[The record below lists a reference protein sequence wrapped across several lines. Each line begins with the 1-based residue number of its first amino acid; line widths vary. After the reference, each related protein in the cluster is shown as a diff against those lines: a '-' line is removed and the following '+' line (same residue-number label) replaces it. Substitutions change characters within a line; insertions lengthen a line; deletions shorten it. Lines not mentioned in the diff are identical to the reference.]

1 MSNGY
6 LTGCGLVISIIIT
19 LVLFIK
25 KTVNNSETKLF
36 KKMIVLNVLE
46 ALTTTMIVVV
56 ALTSNSNKLFVLLNR
71 IDVNVII
78 WWCTFF
84 LLYICNVCHV
94 KNIEKIRRNL
104 FCINAVYF
112 VFSLFLDVNIIVE
125 NDILDSSGPLTTL
138 GFCGAIFYIILMLF
152 TILRSLSNKPNMN
165 KLIPFYFLISG
176 LILIAF
182 LRAIIPQV
190 NFISI
195 MFSTLDLIMFFTIEN
210 PDLKMLEEYNKNREL
225 VAAGFEERANLLFK
239 ITQDVKNPI
248 KKIKLYSDKIL
259 QSNDIEEN
267 NEMAYNISQISDNLI
282 NTVDE
287 VLSIST
293 LDRKNV
299 KIYNLS
305 YDVYNIFNQII
316 YITKSKLDKT
326 IDFKYSIS
334 NTIPTKLD
342 GDSLKLKQIICSL
355 LLKDNKSN
363 SIVDLDISY
372 LIKDDICRLII
383 TINKTA
389 SNLSLHDVNEILSS
403 DIEINKGKLEELDN
417 LVVDYGIVKK
427 LVDLLNGN
435 FIIKTDD
442 KEITFTIII
451 DQLIDKNYN
460 DNTVLKL
467 AEKISNKKKV
477 LLVDDDYK
485 ELTALSNELKKN
497 NFDVDAIMYGEDA
510 ITKLAGNEKYDI
522 LLIDDEM
529 TSGNAVVLI
538 GRIDELKLNDLVKIV
553 MLDGKKES
561 IKKHYI
567 NDYSFVDC
575 LIKDNYK
582 EEIKRIKEQ
591 YK

>member
-1 MSNGY
+1 MNLILPIFSVFLLALLQIVFYSKERIN
-6 LTGCGLVISIIIT
+6 S
-19 LVLFIK
+19 
-25 KTVNNSETKLF
+25 SETKFYKYL
-36 KKMIVLNVLE
+36 MIISSLN
-46 ALTTTMIVVV
+46 IIFNIIGIYNGY
-56 ALTSNSNKLFVLLNR
+56 NSGDLAFLKFLNHLDLPLYFWWASLL
-71 IDVNVII
+71 
-78 WWCTFF
+78 
-84 LLYICNVCHV
+84 LL
-94 KNIEKIRRNL
+94 
-104 FCINAVYF
+104 YF
-112 VFSLFLDVNIIVE
+112 VFIDLKESKKLTLIRNIVIGLNV
-125 NDILDSSGPLTTL
+125 
-138 GFCGAIFYIILMLF
+138 LF
-152 TILRSLSNKPNMN
+152 TILTIFL
-165 KLIPFYFLISG
+165 PFDVIVSSAEGYAIG
-176 LILIAF
+176 LC
-182 LRAIIPQV
+182 V
-190 NFISI
+190 NFVYAICAVYIILSLFESI
-195 MFSTLDLIMFFTIEN
+195 RITRKGYYKKAVPVFVLIFLGAGAAVIQKSIPNLIIVPSVIVYIELIMFFTIEN

-267 NEMAYNISQISDNLI
+267 NQMAYNISQISDNLI

-355 LLKDNKSN
+355 LLKDNISN

-553 MLDGKKES
+553 MLEGKKES

>member
-19 LVLFIK
+19 FVLFIK
-25 KTVNNSETKLF
+25 KTVNNSETRLF

-104 FCINAVYF
+104 FYINIVYF

-182 LRAIIPQV
+182 LRAIVPQV

-195 MFSTLDLIMFFTIEN
+195 MFSILDLIMFFTIEN

-225 VAAGFEERANLLFK
+225 VETGFEERANLLFK

-259 QSNDIEEN
+259 ESDDIEEN
-267 NEMAYNISQISDNLI
+267 NEMAYNISQISGNLI
-282 NTVDE
+282 DMVDE

-299 KIYNLS
+299 KIYSLS

-316 YITKSKLDKT
+316 YITKSKLDKA
-326 IDFKYSIS
+326 IEFKYSIS

-383 TINKTA
+383 TISKTA

-403 DIEINKGKLEELDN
+403 NIEINKGKLEKLDN
-417 LVVDYGIVKK
+417 LVVDYDIVKK

-467 AEKISNKKKV
+467 VEKISNKKKV

-497 NFDVDAIMYGEDA
+497 NFDVDAVMYGEDA
-510 ITKLAGNEKYDI
+510 ITKLASDEKYDI

-529 TSGNAVVLI
+529 ASGNAVVLI

>member
-1 MSNGY
+1 MNLILPIFSVFLLALLQIVFY
-6 LTGCGLVISIIIT
+6 S
-19 LVLFIK
+19 K
-25 KTVNNSETKLF
+25 ERVNSSETKFYKYL
-36 KKMIVLNVLE
+36 MIISSLN
-46 ALTTTMIVVV
+46 IIFNIIGIYNGY
-56 ALTSNSNKLFVLLNR
+56 NSGDLAFLKFLNHLDLPLYFWWASLL
-71 IDVNVII
+71 
-78 WWCTFF
+78 
-84 LLYICNVCHV
+84 LL
-94 KNIEKIRRNL
+94 
-104 FCINAVYF
+104 YF
-112 VFSLFLDVNIIVE
+112 VFIDLKESKKLTLIRNIVIGLNV
-125 NDILDSSGPLTTL
+125 
-138 GFCGAIFYIILMLF
+138 LF
-152 TILRSLSNKPNMN
+152 TILTIFL
-165 KLIPFYFLISG
+165 PFDVIVSSAEGYAIG
-176 LILIAF
+176 LC
-182 LRAIIPQV
+182 V
-190 NFISI
+190 NFVYAICAVYIILSLFESI
-195 MFSTLDLIMFFTIEN
+195 RITRKGYYKKAVPVFVLIFLGAGAAVIQKSIPNLIIVPSVIVYIELIMFFTIEN

-267 NEMAYNISQISDNLI
+267 NEMAYNISQISGNLI
-282 NTVDE
+282 DTVDE

-299 KIYNLS
+299 KVYNLS

-355 LLKDNKSN
+355 LLKDNISN

-553 MLDGKKES
+553 MLEGKKES

>member
-1 MSNGY
+1 MNLILPIFSVFLLALLQIVFY
-6 LTGCGLVISIIIT
+6 S
-19 LVLFIK
+19 K
-25 KTVNNSETKLF
+25 ERVNSSETKFYKYL
-36 KKMIVLNVLE
+36 MIISSLN
-46 ALTTTMIVVV
+46 IIFNIIGIYNGY
-56 ALTSNSNKLFVLLNR
+56 NSGDLAFLKFLNHLDLPLYFWWASLL
-71 IDVNVII
+71 
-78 WWCTFF
+78 
-84 LLYICNVCHV
+84 LL
-94 KNIEKIRRNL
+94 
-104 FCINAVYF
+104 YF
-112 VFSLFLDVNIIVE
+112 VFIDLKESKKLTLIRNIVIGLNV
-125 NDILDSSGPLTTL
+125 
-138 GFCGAIFYIILMLF
+138 LF
-152 TILRSLSNKPNMN
+152 TILTIFL
-165 KLIPFYFLISG
+165 PFDVIVSSAEGYAIG
-176 LILIAF
+176 LC
-182 LRAIIPQV
+182 V
-190 NFISI
+190 NFVYAICAVYIILSLFESI
-195 MFSTLDLIMFFTIEN
+195 RITRKGYYKKAVPVFVLIFLGAGAAVIQKSIPNLIIVPSVIVYIELIMFFTIEN

-267 NEMAYNISQISDNLI
+267 NQMAYNISQISDNLI

-355 LLKDNKSN
+355 LLKDNISN

-553 MLDGKKES
+553 MLEGKKES

>member
-25 KTVNNSETKLF
+25 KTVNNSETRLF
-36 KKMIVLNVLE
+36 KKMIVLNVFE

-355 LLKDNKSN
+355 LLKDNISN

>member
-1 MSNGY
+1 MNLILPIFSVFL
-6 LTGCGLVISIIIT
+6 LTLLQIVFYSKERINS
-19 LVLFIK
+19 
-25 KTVNNSETKLF
+25 SETKFYKYL
-36 KKMIVLNVLE
+36 MIISSLN
-46 ALTTTMIVVV
+46 IIFNIIGIYNGY
-56 ALTSNSNKLFVLLNR
+56 NSGDLVFLKFLNHLDLPLYFWWASLL
-71 IDVNVII
+71 
-78 WWCTFF
+78 
-84 LLYICNVCHV
+84 LL
-94 KNIEKIRRNL
+94 
-104 FCINAVYF
+104 YF
-112 VFSLFLDVNIIVE
+112 VFIDLKESKKLTLIRNIVIWLNV
-125 NDILDSSGPLTTL
+125 
-138 GFCGAIFYIILMLF
+138 LF
-152 TILRSLSNKPNMN
+152 TILTIFL
-165 KLIPFYFLISG
+165 PFNVIVSSTDGYAIG
-176 LILIAF
+176 LC
-182 LRAIIPQV
+182 V
-190 NFISI
+190 NFVYAICAVYIILSLFESI
-195 MFSTLDLIMFFTIEN
+195 RITRKGYYKKAVPVFALIFLGAGAAVIQKSIPNLIIVPSVIVYIELIMFFTIEN

-225 VAAGFEERANLLFK
+225 VETGFEERANLLFK

-259 QSNDIEEN
+259 QSDDIEEN
-267 NEMAYNISQISDNLI
+267 NEMAYNISQISGNLI
-282 NTVDE
+282 DMVDE

-299 KIYNLS
+299 KIYSLS

-316 YITKSKLDKT
+316 YITKSKLDKA
-326 IDFKYSIS
+326 IEFKYSIS

-403 DIEINKGKLEELDN
+403 DIEINKGKLEKLDN

-510 ITKLAGNEKYDI
+510 ITKLASDEKYDI

-553 MLDGKKES
+553 MLEGKKES

>member
-1 MSNGY
+1 MNLILPIFSVFLLALLQIVFY
-6 LTGCGLVISIIIT
+6 S
-19 LVLFIK
+19 K
-25 KTVNNSETKLF
+25 ERVNSSETKFYKYL
-36 KKMIVLNVLE
+36 MIISSLN
-46 ALTTTMIVVV
+46 IIFNIIGIYNGY
-56 ALTSNSNKLFVLLNR
+56 NSGDLAFLKFLNHLDLPLYFWWASLL
-71 IDVNVII
+71 
-78 WWCTFF
+78 
-84 LLYICNVCHV
+84 LL
-94 KNIEKIRRNL
+94 
-104 FCINAVYF
+104 YF
-112 VFSLFLDVNIIVE
+112 VFIDLKESKKLTLIRNIVIGLNV
-125 NDILDSSGPLTTL
+125 
-138 GFCGAIFYIILMLF
+138 LF
-152 TILRSLSNKPNMN
+152 TILTIFL
-165 KLIPFYFLISG
+165 PFDVIVSSAEGYAIG
-176 LILIAF
+176 LC
-182 LRAIIPQV
+182 V
-190 NFISI
+190 NFVYAICAVYIILSLFESI
-195 MFSTLDLIMFFTIEN
+195 RITRKGYYKKAVPVFVLIFLGAGAAVIQKSIPNLIIVPSVIVYIELIMFFTIEN

-248 KKIKLYSDKIL
+248 KKIKLYSDEIL

-267 NEMAYNISQISDNLI
+267 NQMTYNISQISDNLI

-316 YITKSKLDKT
+316 YITRSKLDKT

-355 LLKDNKSN
+355 LLKDNISN

-451 DQLIDKNYN
+451 DQLIDKDYN

-510 ITKLAGNEKYDI
+510 ITKLASDEKYDI

-553 MLDGKKES
+553 MLEGKKES

>member
-1 MSNGY
+1 MNLILPIFSVFLLALLQIVFY
-6 LTGCGLVISIIIT
+6 S
-19 LVLFIK
+19 K
-25 KTVNNSETKLF
+25 ERVNSSETKFYKYL
-36 KKMIVLNVLE
+36 MIISSLN
-46 ALTTTMIVVV
+46 IIFNIIGIYNGY
-56 ALTSNSNKLFVLLNR
+56 NSGDLAFLKFLNHLDLPLYFWWASLL
-71 IDVNVII
+71 
-78 WWCTFF
+78 
-84 LLYICNVCHV
+84 LL
-94 KNIEKIRRNL
+94 
-104 FCINAVYF
+104 YF
-112 VFSLFLDVNIIVE
+112 VFIDLKESKKLTLIRNIVIGLNV
-125 NDILDSSGPLTTL
+125 
-138 GFCGAIFYIILMLF
+138 LF
-152 TILRSLSNKPNMN
+152 TILTIFL
-165 KLIPFYFLISG
+165 PFDVIVSSAEGYAIG
-176 LILIAF
+176 LC
-182 LRAIIPQV
+182 V
-190 NFISI
+190 NFVYAICAVYIILSLFESI
-195 MFSTLDLIMFFTIEN
+195 RITRKGYYKKAVPVFVLIFLGAGAAVIQKSIPNLIIVPSVIVYIELIMFFTIEN

-299 KIYNLS
+299 KVYNLS

-355 LLKDNKSN
+355 LLKDNISN

-510 ITKLAGNEKYDI
+510 ITKLASDEKYDI

-553 MLDGKKES
+553 MLEGKKES

-582 EEIKRIKEQ
+582 DEIKRIKEQ

>member
-1 MSNGY
+1 M
-6 LTGCGLVISIIIT
+6 
-19 LVLFIK
+19 
-25 KTVNNSETKLF
+25 
-36 KKMIVLNVLE
+36 
-46 ALTTTMIVVV
+46 
-56 ALTSNSNKLFVLLNR
+56 
-71 IDVNVII
+71 
-78 WWCTFF
+78 
-84 LLYICNVCHV
+84 
-94 KNIEKIRRNL
+94 

-152 TILRSLSNKPNMN
+152 TILRSLSNKPNMK

-176 LILIAF
+176 LIFIAF

-210 PDLKMLEEYNKNREL
+210 PDLKMLEEYNRNREL
-225 VAAGFEERANLLFK
+225 VETGFEERANLLFK

-248 KKIKLYSDKIL
+248 KKIKLYSDNIL

-267 NEMAYNISQISDNLI
+267 NEMAYNISQISSNLI

-363 SIVDLDISY
+363 SIVDLDISH

-389 SNLSLHDVNEILSS
+389 SSLSLHDVNEILSS
-403 DIEINKGKLEELDN
+403 DIEINKGKLEKLDN

-451 DQLIDKNYN
+451 EQLIDGKYN
-460 DNTVLKL
+460 DNVVLKL

-485 ELTALSNELKKN
+485 ELTMLSNELKKN

-510 ITKLAGNEKYDI
+510 ITKLASDEKYDI

-567 NDYSFVDC
+567 SDYSFVDC

-582 EEIKRIKEQ
+582 EEIRRIKEQ

>member
-1 MSNGY
+1 MNLILPIFSVFLLALLQIVFY
-6 LTGCGLVISIIIT
+6 S
-19 LVLFIK
+19 K
-25 KTVNNSETKLF
+25 ERVNSSETKFYKYL
-36 KKMIVLNVLE
+36 MIISSLN
-46 ALTTTMIVVV
+46 IIFNIIGIYNGY
-56 ALTSNSNKLFVLLNR
+56 NSGDLAFLKFLNHLDLPLYFWWASLL
-71 IDVNVII
+71 
-78 WWCTFF
+78 
-84 LLYICNVCHV
+84 LL
-94 KNIEKIRRNL
+94 
-104 FCINAVYF
+104 YF
-112 VFSLFLDVNIIVE
+112 VFIDLKESKKLTLIRNIVIWLNV
-125 NDILDSSGPLTTL
+125 
-138 GFCGAIFYIILMLF
+138 LF
-152 TILRSLSNKPNMN
+152 TILTIFL
-165 KLIPFYFLISG
+165 PFDVIVSSAEGYAIG
-176 LILIAF
+176 LC
-182 LRAIIPQV
+182 V
-190 NFISI
+190 NFVYAICALYIILSLFESI
-195 MFSTLDLIMFFTIEN
+195 RITRKGYYKKAVPVFVLIFLGAGAAVIQKSIPNLIIVPSVIVYIELIMFFTIEN

-267 NEMAYNISQISDNLI
+267 NQMTYNISQISDNLI

-316 YITKSKLDKT
+316 YITRSKLDKT

-355 LLKDNKSN
+355 LLKDNISN

-510 ITKLAGNEKYDI
+510 ITKLASDEKYDI

-553 MLDGKKES
+553 MLEGKKES

>member
-1 MSNGY
+1 M
-6 LTGCGLVISIIIT
+6 
-19 LVLFIK
+19 
-25 KTVNNSETKLF
+25 
-36 KKMIVLNVLE
+36 
-46 ALTTTMIVVV
+46 
-56 ALTSNSNKLFVLLNR
+56 
-71 IDVNVII
+71 
-78 WWCTFF
+78 
-84 LLYICNVCHV
+84 
-94 KNIEKIRRNL
+94 
-104 FCINAVYF
+104 
-112 VFSLFLDVNIIVE
+112 
-125 NDILDSSGPLTTL
+125 
-138 GFCGAIFYIILMLF
+138 
-152 TILRSLSNKPNMN
+152 
-165 KLIPFYFLISG
+165 
-176 LILIAF
+176 
-182 LRAIIPQV
+182 
-190 NFISI
+190 
-195 MFSTLDLIMFFTIEN
+195 
-210 PDLKMLEEYNKNREL
+210 
-225 VAAGFEERANLLFK
+225 LFK

-248 KKIKLYSDKIL
+248 KKIKLYSDNIL
-259 QSNDIEEN
+259 QSDDIEEK
-267 NEMAYNISQISDNLI
+267 NEMAYNISQISGNLI
-282 NTVDE
+282 DMVDE

-299 KIYNLS
+299 KIYSLS

-316 YITKSKLDKT
+316 YITKSKLDKA
-326 IDFKYSIS
+326 IEFKYSIS

-355 LLKDNKSN
+355 LLKDNISN
-363 SIVDLDISY
+363 SIVDLDISH
-372 LIKDDICRLII
+372 LIKDDVCRLII

-435 FIIKTDD
+435 FIIKTHD

-497 NFDVDAIMYGEDA
+497 NFDVDAVMYGEDA
-510 ITKLAGNEKYDI
+510 ITKLSSDEKYDI

-529 TSGNAVVLI
+529 ASGNAVVLI

>member
-1 MSNGY
+1 MNLILPIFSVFLLALLQIVFY
-6 LTGCGLVISIIIT
+6 S
-19 LVLFIK
+19 K
-25 KTVNNSETKLF
+25 ERVNSSETKFYKYL
-36 KKMIVLNVLE
+36 MIISSLN
-46 ALTTTMIVVV
+46 IIFNIIGIYNGY
-56 ALTSNSNKLFVLLNR
+56 NSGDLAFLKFLNHLDLPLYFWWASLL
-71 IDVNVII
+71 
-78 WWCTFF
+78 
-84 LLYICNVCHV
+84 LL
-94 KNIEKIRRNL
+94 
-104 FCINAVYF
+104 YF
-112 VFSLFLDVNIIVE
+112 VFIDLKESKKLTLIRNIVIGLNV
-125 NDILDSSGPLTTL
+125 
-138 GFCGAIFYIILMLF
+138 LF
-152 TILRSLSNKPNMN
+152 TILTIFL
-165 KLIPFYFLISG
+165 PFDVIVSSAEGYAIG
-176 LILIAF
+176 LC
-182 LRAIIPQV
+182 V
-190 NFISI
+190 NFVYAICAVYIILSLFESI
-195 MFSTLDLIMFFTIEN
+195 RITRKGYYKKAVPVFVLIFLGAGAAVIQKSIPNLIIVPSVIVYIELIMFFTIEN

-267 NEMAYNISQISDNLI
+267 NQMAYNISQISDNLI

-355 LLKDNKSN
+355 LLKDNISN

-538 GRIDELKLNDLVKIV
+538 GRIDELKLNDIVKIV

>member
-1 MSNGY
+1 MNLILPIFSVFLLALLQIVFY
-6 LTGCGLVISIIIT
+6 S
-19 LVLFIK
+19 K
-25 KTVNNSETKLF
+25 ERVNSSETKFYKYL
-36 KKMIVLNVLE
+36 MIISSLN
-46 ALTTTMIVVV
+46 IIFNIIGIYNGY
-56 ALTSNSNKLFVLLNR
+56 NSGDLAFLKFLNHLDLPLYFWWASLL
-71 IDVNVII
+71 
-78 WWCTFF
+78 
-84 LLYICNVCHV
+84 LL
-94 KNIEKIRRNL
+94 
-104 FCINAVYF
+104 YF
-112 VFSLFLDVNIIVE
+112 VFIDLKESKKLTLIRNIVIGLNV
-125 NDILDSSGPLTTL
+125 
-138 GFCGAIFYIILMLF
+138 LF
-152 TILRSLSNKPNMN
+152 TILTIFL
-165 KLIPFYFLISG
+165 PFDVIVSSAEGYAIG
-176 LILIAF
+176 LC
-182 LRAIIPQV
+182 V
-190 NFISI
+190 NFVYAICAVYIILSLFESI
-195 MFSTLDLIMFFTIEN
+195 RITRKGYYKKAVPVFVLIFLGAGAAVIQKSIPNLIIVPSVIVYIELIMFFTIEN

-248 KKIKLYSDKIL
+248 KKIKLYSDEIL

-267 NEMAYNISQISDNLI
+267 NQMAYNISQISDNLI

-355 LLKDNKSN
+355 LLKDNISN

-403 DIEINKGKLEELDN
+403 DIEINKGKLEKLDN
-417 LVVDYGIVKK
+417 LVVDYDIVKK

-497 NFDVDAIMYGEDA
+497 NFDVDAIMYGADA
-510 ITKLAGNEKYDI
+510 ITKLASDEKYDI

>member
-1 MSNGY
+1 MNLILPIFSVFL
-6 LTGCGLVISIIIT
+6 LTLLQIVFYSKERINS
-19 LVLFIK
+19 
-25 KTVNNSETKLF
+25 SETKFYKYL
-36 KKMIVLNVLE
+36 MIISSLN
-46 ALTTTMIVVV
+46 IIFNIIGIYNGY
-56 ALTSNSNKLFVLLNR
+56 NSGDLVFLKFLNHFDLPLYFWWASLL
-71 IDVNVII
+71 
-78 WWCTFF
+78 
-84 LLYICNVCHV
+84 LL
-94 KNIEKIRRNL
+94 
-104 FCINAVYF
+104 YF
-112 VFSLFLDVNIIVE
+112 VFIDLNESKKLTLIRNIVIAL
-125 NDILDSSGPLTTL
+125 NI
-138 GFCGAIFYIILMLF
+138 LF
-152 TILRSLSNKPNMN
+152 TILTIFL
-165 KLIPFYFLISG
+165 PFDVIVSSTEGYAIG
-176 LILIAF
+176 LC
-182 LRAIIPQV
+182 V
-190 NFISI
+190 NFVYAICAVYIILSLFESI
-195 MFSTLDLIMFFTIEN
+195 RITRKGYYKKAVPVFVLIFLGAGAAVIQKSIPNLIIVPSVIVYIELIMFFTIEN

-225 VAAGFEERANLLFK
+225 VEAGFEERANLLFK

-248 KKIKLYSDKIL
+248 KKIKLYSDNIL
-259 QSNDIEEN
+259 QSDDIEEN
-267 NEMAYNISQISDNLI
+267 NEMAYNISQISGNLI
-282 NTVDE
+282 DTVDE

-326 IDFKYSIS
+326 IEFKYSIS
-334 NTIPTKLD
+334 DTIPTKLD

-363 SIVDLDISY
+363 SIVDLDISH
-372 LIKDDICRLII
+372 LIKDDVCRLII

-510 ITKLAGNEKYDI
+510 ITKLASNEKYDI

-561 IKKHYI
+561 IKKYYI

>member
-1 MSNGY
+1 MNLILPIFSVFLLALLQIVFY
-6 LTGCGLVISIIIT
+6 S
-19 LVLFIK
+19 K
-25 KTVNNSETKLF
+25 ERVNSSETKFYKYL
-36 KKMIVLNVLE
+36 MIISSLN
-46 ALTTTMIVVV
+46 IIFNIIGIYNGY
-56 ALTSNSNKLFVLLNR
+56 NSGDLAFLKFLNHLDLPLYFWWASLL
-71 IDVNVII
+71 
-78 WWCTFF
+78 
-84 LLYICNVCHV
+84 LL
-94 KNIEKIRRNL
+94 
-104 FCINAVYF
+104 YF
-112 VFSLFLDVNIIVE
+112 VFIDLKESKKLTLIRNIVIGLNV
-125 NDILDSSGPLTTL
+125 
-138 GFCGAIFYIILMLF
+138 LF
-152 TILRSLSNKPNMN
+152 TILTIFL
-165 KLIPFYFLISG
+165 PFDVIVSSAEGYAIG
-176 LILIAF
+176 LC
-182 LRAIIPQV
+182 V
-190 NFISI
+190 NFVYAICAVYIILSLFESI
-195 MFSTLDLIMFFTIEN
+195 RITRKGYYKKAVPVFVLIFLGAGAAVIQKSIPNLIIVPSVIVYIELIMFFTIEN

-267 NEMAYNISQISDNLI
+267 NQMAYNISQISDNLI

-355 LLKDNKSN
+355 LLKDNISN

-497 NFDVDAIMYGEDA
+497 NFDVDAIMYG
-510 ITKLAGNEKYDI
+510 
-522 LLIDDEM
+522 
-529 TSGNAVVLI
+529 VVA
-538 GRIDELKLNDLVKIV
+538 
-553 MLDGKKES
+553 
-561 IKKHYI
+561 
-567 NDYSFVDC
+567 FT
-575 LIKDNYK
+575 
-582 EEIKRIKEQ
+582 
-591 YK
+591 

>member
-84 LLYICNVCHV
+84 LLYICNVCNV

-210 PDLKMLEEYNKNREL
+210 PDLKMLEEYNRNREL
-225 VAAGFEERANLLFK
+225 VETGFEERANLLFK

-248 KKIKLYSDKIL
+248 KKIKLYSDNIL

-267 NEMAYNISQISDNLI
+267 NEMAYNISQISGNLI

-363 SIVDLDISY
+363 SIVDLDISH

-403 DIEINKGKLEELDN
+403 DIEINKGKLEKLDN

-451 DQLIDKNYN
+451 DQLIDGNYN

-510 ITKLAGNEKYDI
+510 ITKLASNEKYDI

-567 NDYSFVDC
+567 SDYSFVDC

>member
-25 KTVNNSETKLF
+25 KTVNNSETRFF

-195 MFSTLDLIMFFTIEN
+195 MFSILDLIMFFTIEN
-210 PDLKMLEEYNKNREL
+210 PDLKMLEEYNKNRKL
-225 VAAGFEERANLLFK
+225 VEAGFEERANLLFK

-248 KKIKLYSDKIL
+248 KKIKLYSDNIL

-267 NEMAYNISQISDNLI
+267 NEMAYNISQISGNLI
-282 NTVDE
+282 DTVDE

-389 SNLSLHDVNEILSS
+389 SNLSLHDVNEILNN
-403 DIEINKGKLEELDN
+403 DVEMNKGKLEKLDN

-497 NFDVDAIMYGEDA
+497 NFDVDAVMYGEDA
-510 ITKLAGNEKYDI
+510 ITKLASNEKYDI

-582 EEIKRIKEQ
+582 EEIKRIKER

>member
-1 MSNGY
+1 MNLILPIFSVFLLALLQIVFY
-6 LTGCGLVISIIIT
+6 S
-19 LVLFIK
+19 K
-25 KTVNNSETKLF
+25 ERVNSSETKFYKYL
-36 KKMIVLNVLE
+36 MIISSLN
-46 ALTTTMIVVV
+46 IIFNIIGIYNGY
-56 ALTSNSNKLFVLLNR
+56 NSGDLAFLKFLNHLDLPLYFWWASLL
-71 IDVNVII
+71 
-78 WWCTFF
+78 
-84 LLYICNVCHV
+84 LL
-94 KNIEKIRRNL
+94 
-104 FCINAVYF
+104 YF
-112 VFSLFLDVNIIVE
+112 VFIDLKESKKLTLIRNIVIGLNV
-125 NDILDSSGPLTTL
+125 
-138 GFCGAIFYIILMLF
+138 LF
-152 TILRSLSNKPNMN
+152 TILTIFL
-165 KLIPFYFLISG
+165 PFDVIVSSAEGYAIG
-176 LILIAF
+176 LC
-182 LRAIIPQV
+182 V
-190 NFISI
+190 NFVYAICAVYIILSLFESI
-195 MFSTLDLIMFFTIEN
+195 RITRKGYYKKAVPVFVLIFLGAGAAVIQKSIPNLIIVPSVIVYIELIMFFTIEN

-267 NEMAYNISQISDNLI
+267 NQMAYNISQISDNLI

-355 LLKDNKSN
+355 LLKDNISN

-403 DIEINKGKLEELDN
+403 DIEINKGKLEKLDN

-485 ELTALSNELKKN
+485 ELTVLSNELKKN

-510 ITKLAGNEKYDI
+510 ITKLASDEKYDI

-553 MLDGKKES
+553 MLEGKKES

>member
-25 KTVNNSETKLF
+25 KTVNNSETRLF
-36 KKMIVLNVLE
+36 KKMIVLNVFE

-138 GFCGAIFYIILMLF
+138 GFCGEIFYIILMLF

-176 LILIAF
+176 LILIAV

-248 KKIKLYSDKIL
+248 RKIKLYSDKIL

-355 LLKDNKSN
+355 LLKDNISN

>member
-25 KTVNNSETKLF
+25 KTVNNSETRLF

-56 ALTSNSNKLFVLLNR
+56 ALTSNSNKLFILLNR

-78 WWCTFF
+78 WWCIFF
-84 LLYICNVCHV
+84 LLYICNVCNV

-104 FCINAVYF
+104 FCINIVYF
-112 VFSLFLDVNIIVE
+112 AFSLFLDVNIIVE

-138 GFCGAIFYIILMLF
+138 GFCGAIFYILLMLF
-152 TILRSLSNKPNMN
+152 TVLRSLSNKPNMK

-182 LRAIIPQV
+182 LRAIVPQV

-195 MFSTLDLIMFFTIEN
+195 MFSILDLIMFFTIEN
-210 PDLKMLEEYNKNREL
+210 PDLKMLEEYNRNREL
-225 VAAGFEERANLLFK
+225 VETGFEERANLLFK

-248 KKIKLYSDKIL
+248 KKIKLYSDNIL
-259 QSNDIEEN
+259 QSDDIEEN
-267 NEMAYNISQISDNLI
+267 NEMAYNISQISGNLI
-282 NTVDE
+282 DMVDE

-293 LDRKNV
+293 LDRKNI

-326 IDFKYSIS
+326 IEFKYSIS

-355 LLKDNKSN
+355 LLKDNKS
-363 SIVDLDISY
+363 SSVVDLDISH
-372 LIKDDICRLII
+372 LIKNDICRLII

-403 DIEINKGKLEELDN
+403 DIEINKRKLEKLDN
-417 LVVDYGIVKK
+417 LVVDYSIVKK

-460 DNTVLKL
+460 DNTILKL
-467 AEKISNKKKV
+467 AEKIFNKKKV

-485 ELTALSNELKKN
+485 ELTVLSNELKKN

-510 ITKLAGNEKYDI
+510 ITKLASDEKYDI

-538 GRIDELKLNDLVKIV
+538 GRIDELKPNGLVKIV

-575 LIKDNYK
+575 LIKDNYE
-582 EEIKRIKEQ
+582 EEIKRIREQ

>member
-1 MSNGY
+1 MNLILPIFSVFLLALLQIVFY
-6 LTGCGLVISIIIT
+6 S
-19 LVLFIK
+19 K
-25 KTVNNSETKLF
+25 ERVNSSETKFYKYL
-36 KKMIVLNVLE
+36 MIISSLN
-46 ALTTTMIVVV
+46 IIFNIIGIYNGY
-56 ALTSNSNKLFVLLNR
+56 NSGDLAFLKFLNHLDLPLYFWWASLL
-71 IDVNVII
+71 
-78 WWCTFF
+78 
-84 LLYICNVCHV
+84 LL
-94 KNIEKIRRNL
+94 
-104 FCINAVYF
+104 YF
-112 VFSLFLDVNIIVE
+112 VFIDLKESKKLTLIRNIVIGLNV
-125 NDILDSSGPLTTL
+125 
-138 GFCGAIFYIILMLF
+138 LF
-152 TILRSLSNKPNMN
+152 TILTIFL
-165 KLIPFYFLISG
+165 PFDVIVSSAEGYAIG
-176 LILIAF
+176 LC
-182 LRAIIPQV
+182 V
-190 NFISI
+190 NFVYAICAVYIILSLFESI
-195 MFSTLDLIMFFTIEN
+195 RITRKGYYKKAVPVFVLIFLGAGAAVIQKSIPNLIIVPSVIVYIELIMFFTIEN

-267 NEMAYNISQISDNLI
+267 NQMTYNISQISDNLI

-316 YITKSKLDKT
+316 YITRSKLDKT

-355 LLKDNKSN
+355 LLKDNISN

-510 ITKLAGNEKYDI
+510 ITKLASDEKYDI

-553 MLDGKKES
+553 MLEGKKES

>member
-210 PDLKMLEEYNKNREL
+210 PDLKMLEEYNRNREL
-225 VAAGFEERANLLFK
+225 VETGFEERANLLFK

-355 LLKDNKSN
+355 LLKDNISN

>member
-25 KTVNNSETKLF
+25 KTVNNSETRLF
-36 KKMIVLNVLE
+36 KKMIVLNVFE

-104 FCINAVYF
+104 FYINIVYF

-225 VAAGFEERANLLFK
+225 VETGFEERANLLFK

-267 NEMAYNISQISDNLI
+267 NQMAYNISQISNNLI

-316 YITKSKLDKT
+316 YITKSKLDKA
-326 IDFKYSIS
+326 IEFKYSIS

-403 DIEINKGKLEELDN
+403 DIEINKGKLEKLDN

-510 ITKLAGNEKYDI
+510 ITKLASDEKYDI

-553 MLDGKKES
+553 MLEGKKES

>member
-1 MSNGY
+1 MNLILPIFSVFLLALLQIVFY
-6 LTGCGLVISIIIT
+6 S
-19 LVLFIK
+19 K
-25 KTVNNSETKLF
+25 ERVNSSETKFYKYL
-36 KKMIVLNVLE
+36 MIISSLN
-46 ALTTTMIVVV
+46 IIFNIIGIYNGY
-56 ALTSNSNKLFVLLNR
+56 NSGDLAFLKFLNHLDLPLYFWWASLL
-71 IDVNVII
+71 
-78 WWCTFF
+78 
-84 LLYICNVCHV
+84 LL
-94 KNIEKIRRNL
+94 
-104 FCINAVYF
+104 YF
-112 VFSLFLDVNIIVE
+112 VFIDLKESKKLTLIRNIVIGLNV
-125 NDILDSSGPLTTL
+125 
-138 GFCGAIFYIILMLF
+138 LF
-152 TILRSLSNKPNMN
+152 TILTIFL
-165 KLIPFYFLISG
+165 PFDVIVSSAEGYAIG
-176 LILIAF
+176 LC
-182 LRAIIPQV
+182 V
-190 NFISI
+190 NFVYAICAVYIILSLFESI
-195 MFSTLDLIMFFTIEN
+195 RITRKGYYKKAVPVFVLIFLGAGAAVIQKSIPNLIIVPSVIVYIELIMFFTIEN

-225 VAAGFEERANLLFK
+225 VEAGFEERANLLFK

-248 KKIKLYSDKIL
+248 KKIKLYSDNIL
-259 QSNDIEEN
+259 QSDDIEEN
-267 NEMAYNISQISDNLI
+267 NEMAYNISQISGNLI
-282 NTVDE
+282 DTVDE

-355 LLKDNKSN
+355 LLKDNISN

-510 ITKLAGNEKYDI
+510 ITKLASDDKYDI

-553 MLDGKKES
+553 MLEGKKES

>member
-1 MSNGY
+1 MNLILPIFSVFLLALLQIVFY
-6 LTGCGLVISIIIT
+6 S
-19 LVLFIK
+19 K
-25 KTVNNSETKLF
+25 ERVNSSETKFYKYL
-36 KKMIVLNVLE
+36 MIISSLN
-46 ALTTTMIVVV
+46 IIFNIIGIYNGY
-56 ALTSNSNKLFVLLNR
+56 NSGDLAFLKFLNHLDLPLYFWWASLL
-71 IDVNVII
+71 
-78 WWCTFF
+78 
-84 LLYICNVCHV
+84 LL
-94 KNIEKIRRNL
+94 
-104 FCINAVYF
+104 YF
-112 VFSLFLDVNIIVE
+112 VFIDLKESKKLTLIRNIVIGLNV
-125 NDILDSSGPLTTL
+125 
-138 GFCGAIFYIILMLF
+138 LF
-152 TILRSLSNKPNMN
+152 TILTIFL
-165 KLIPFYFLISG
+165 PFDVIVSSAEGYAIG
-176 LILIAF
+176 LC
-182 LRAIIPQV
+182 V
-190 NFISI
+190 NFVYAICAVYIILSLFESI
-195 MFSTLDLIMFFTIEN
+195 RITRKGYYKKAVPVFVLIFLGAGAAVIQKSIPNLIIVPSVIVYIELIMFFTIEN

-267 NEMAYNISQISDNLI
+267 NQMTYNISQISDNLI

-316 YITKSKLDKT
+316 YITRSKLDKT

-355 LLKDNKSN
+355 LLKDNISN

-451 DQLIDKNYN
+451 DQLIDKDYN

-510 ITKLAGNEKYDI
+510 ITKLASDEKYDI

-553 MLDGKKES
+553 MLEGKKES

>member
-25 KTVNNSETKLF
+25 KTVNNSETRLF
-36 KKMIVLNVLE
+36 KKMIVLNVFE

-104 FCINAVYF
+104 FYINIVYF

-225 VAAGFEERANLLFK
+225 VETGFEERANLLFK

-267 NEMAYNISQISDNLI
+267 NQMAYNISQISNNLI

-316 YITKSKLDKT
+316 YITKSKLDKA
-326 IDFKYSIS
+326 IEFKYSIS

-403 DIEINKGKLEELDN
+403 DIEINKGKLEKLDN

-510 ITKLAGNEKYDI
+510 ITKLASDEKYDI

>member
-1 MSNGY
+1 MNLILPIFSVFLLALLQIVFY
-6 LTGCGLVISIIIT
+6 S
-19 LVLFIK
+19 K
-25 KTVNNSETKLF
+25 ERVNSSETKFYKYL
-36 KKMIVLNVLE
+36 MIISSLN
-46 ALTTTMIVVV
+46 IIFNIIGIYNGY
-56 ALTSNSNKLFVLLNR
+56 NSGDLAFLKFLNHLDLPLYFWWASLL
-71 IDVNVII
+71 
-78 WWCTFF
+78 
-84 LLYICNVCHV
+84 LL
-94 KNIEKIRRNL
+94 
-104 FCINAVYF
+104 YF
-112 VFSLFLDVNIIVE
+112 VFIDLKESKKLTLIRNIVIGLNV
-125 NDILDSSGPLTTL
+125 
-138 GFCGAIFYIILMLF
+138 LF
-152 TILRSLSNKPNMN
+152 TILTIFL
-165 KLIPFYFLISG
+165 PFDVIVSSAEGYAIG
-176 LILIAF
+176 LC
-182 LRAIIPQV
+182 V
-190 NFISI
+190 NFVYAICAVYIILSLFESI
-195 MFSTLDLIMFFTIEN
+195 RITRKGYYKKAVPVFVLIFLGAGAAVIQKSIPNLIIVPSVIVYIELIMFFTIEN

-248 KKIKLYSDKIL
+248 KKIKLYSDEIL

-267 NEMAYNISQISDNLI
+267 NQMTYNISQISDNLI

-316 YITKSKLDKT
+316 YITRSKLDKT

-355 LLKDNKSN
+355 LLKDNISN

-510 ITKLAGNEKYDI
+510 ITKLASDEKYDI

-553 MLDGKKES
+553 MLEGKKES

>member
-25 KTVNNSETKLF
+25 KTVNNSETRLF
-36 KKMIVLNVLE
+36 KKMIVLNVFE

-248 KKIKLYSDKIL
+248 RKIKLYSDKIL

-267 NEMAYNISQISDNLI
+267 NQMAYNISQISDNLI

-355 LLKDNKSN
+355 LLKDNISN

-553 MLDGKKES
+553 MLEGKKES

>member
-25 KTVNNSETKLF
+25 KTVNNSETRLF
-36 KKMIVLNVLE
+36 KKMIVLNVFE

-267 NEMAYNISQISDNLI
+267 NQMAYNISQISDNLI

-355 LLKDNKSN
+355 LLKDNISN

>member
-355 LLKDNKSN
+355 LLKDNISN

>member
-1 MSNGY
+1 MNLILPIFSVFL
-6 LTGCGLVISIIIT
+6 LTLLQVVFYSKERINS
-19 LVLFIK
+19 
-25 KTVNNSETKLF
+25 SETKFYKYL
-36 KKMIVLNVLE
+36 MIISSLN
-46 ALTTTMIVVV
+46 IIFNIIGIYNGY
-56 ALTSNSNKLFVLLNR
+56 NSGDLVFLKFLNHLDLPLYFWWASLL
-71 IDVNVII
+71 
-78 WWCTFF
+78 
-84 LLYICNVCHV
+84 LL
-94 KNIEKIRRNL
+94 
-104 FCINAVYF
+104 YF
-112 VFSLFLDVNIIVE
+112 VFIDLNESKKLTLIRNIVIAL
-125 NDILDSSGPLTTL
+125 NI
-138 GFCGAIFYIILMLF
+138 LF
-152 TILRSLSNKPNMN
+152 TILTIFL
-165 KLIPFYFLISG
+165 PFDVIVSSTEGYAIG
-176 LILIAF
+176 LC
-182 LRAIIPQV
+182 V
-190 NFISI
+190 NFVYVICAVYIILSLFESI
-195 MFSTLDLIMFFTIEN
+195 RITRKGYYKKAVPVFVLIFLGAGAAVIQKSIPNLIIVPSVIVYIELIMFFTIEN

-225 VAAGFEERANLLFK
+225 VEAGFEERANLLFK

-259 QSNDIEEN
+259 QSDDIEEN
-267 NEMAYNISQISDNLI
+267 NEMTYNISQISGNLI

-326 IDFKYSIS
+326 IEFKYSIS
-334 NTIPTKLD
+334 DTIPTKLD

-355 LLKDNKSN
+355 LLKDNISN
-363 SIVDLDISY
+363 SIVDLDISH

-553 MLDGKKES
+553 MLEGKKES

>member
-25 KTVNNSETKLF
+25 KTVNNSETRFF

-195 MFSTLDLIMFFTIEN
+195 MFSILDLIMFFTIEN

-225 VAAGFEERANLLFK
+225 VEAGFEERANLLFK

-248 KKIKLYSDKIL
+248 KKIKLYSDNIL

-267 NEMAYNISQISDNLI
+267 NEMAYNISQISGNLI
-282 NTVDE
+282 DTVDE

-389 SNLSLHDVNEILSS
+389 SNLSLHDVNEILNN
-403 DIEINKGKLEELDN
+403 DVEMNKGKLEKLDN

-435 FIIKTDD
+435 FIIKADD

-451 DQLIDKNYN
+451 DQLINKNYN

-510 ITKLAGNEKYDI
+510 ITKLASNEKYDI

>member
-25 KTVNNSETKLF
+25 KTVNNSETRLF
-36 KKMIVLNVLE
+36 KKMIVLNVFE

-56 ALTSNSNKLFVLLNR
+56 ALTSNSNKLFVLLNI

-84 LLYICNVCHV
+84 LLYICNVCNV

-104 FCINAVYF
+104 FCINVVYF
-112 VFSLFLDVNIIVE
+112 IFSLFLDVNIIVE

-152 TILRSLSNKPNMN
+152 TILRSLSNKPNMY

-355 LLKDNKSN
+355 LLKDNISN

>member
-19 LVLFIK
+19 FVLFIK
-25 KTVNNSETKLF
+25 KTVNNSETRLF

-104 FCINAVYF
+104 FYINAVYF

-248 KKIKLYSDKIL
+248 KKIKLYSDNIL
-259 QSNDIEEN
+259 QSDDIEEN
-267 NEMAYNISQISDNLI
+267 NEMAYNISQISGNLI
-282 NTVDE
+282 DTVDE

-355 LLKDNKSN
+355 LLKDNISN

-510 ITKLAGNEKYDI
+510 ITKLASDDKYDI

>member
-19 LVLFIK
+19 FVLFIK
-25 KTVNNSETKLF
+25 KTVNNSETRLF

-104 FCINAVYF
+104 FYINAVYF

-248 KKIKLYSDKIL
+248 KKIKLYSDNIL
-259 QSNDIEEN
+259 QSDDIEEK
-267 NEMAYNISQISDNLI
+267 NEMAYNISQISGNLI
-282 NTVDE
+282 DTVDE

-355 LLKDNKSN
+355 LLKDNISN

-485 ELTALSNELKKN
+485 ELTVLSNELKKN

-510 ITKLAGNEKYDI
+510 ITKLASDDKYDI

>member
-1 MSNGY
+1 MNLILPIFSVFLLALLQIVFY
-6 LTGCGLVISIIIT
+6 S
-19 LVLFIK
+19 K
-25 KTVNNSETKLF
+25 ERVNSSETKFYKYL
-36 KKMIVLNVLE
+36 MIISSLN
-46 ALTTTMIVVV
+46 IIFNIIGIYNGY
-56 ALTSNSNKLFVLLNR
+56 NSGDLAFLKFLNHLDLPLYFWWASLL
-71 IDVNVII
+71 
-78 WWCTFF
+78 
-84 LLYICNVCHV
+84 LL
-94 KNIEKIRRNL
+94 
-104 FCINAVYF
+104 YF
-112 VFSLFLDVNIIVE
+112 VFIDLKESKKLTLIRNIVIGLNV
-125 NDILDSSGPLTTL
+125 
-138 GFCGAIFYIILMLF
+138 LF
-152 TILRSLSNKPNMN
+152 TILTIFL
-165 KLIPFYFLISG
+165 PFDVIVSSAEGYAIG
-176 LILIAF
+176 LC
-182 LRAIIPQV
+182 V
-190 NFISI
+190 NFVYAICAVYIILSLFESI
-195 MFSTLDLIMFFTIEN
+195 RITRKGYYKKAVPVFVLIFLGAGAAVIQKSIPNLIIVPSVIVYIELIMFFTIEN

-267 NEMAYNISQISDNLI
+267 NQMAYNISQISDNLI

-355 LLKDNKSN
+355 LLKDNIIN

-510 ITKLAGNEKYDI
+510 ITKLASDEKYDI

-553 MLDGKKES
+553 MLEGKKES